1 MFTRADHIIADSMPK
16 AAERAVSSCSE
27 SGWTKRKRQRE

>member
-1 MFTRADHIIADSMPK
+1 MFTRADNIIADSMPK

-27 SGWTKRKRQRE
+27 SGWPKRKRQRE